1 MSKTKNIITGEK
13 NMNKNTYIVQNN
25 SWSLFTNEYNTLFL
39 ISKKNGNIAMRPL
52 TDRNTW
58 NITIPKYILNKIEIE
73 RDNRFKS
80 FGLKLYKN
88 LYSETFYKTI
98 GNKTLQVI
106 VLDGSYRVELTDGY
120 SVDVLGLKTSV
131 KDTLRLINNSDVI
144 DKLEL

>member
-1 MSKTKNIITGEK
+1 
-13 NMNKNTYIVQNN
+13 MNKNTYIVQNN

-39 ISKKNGNIAMRPL
+39 ISHKNGNIAMRPL